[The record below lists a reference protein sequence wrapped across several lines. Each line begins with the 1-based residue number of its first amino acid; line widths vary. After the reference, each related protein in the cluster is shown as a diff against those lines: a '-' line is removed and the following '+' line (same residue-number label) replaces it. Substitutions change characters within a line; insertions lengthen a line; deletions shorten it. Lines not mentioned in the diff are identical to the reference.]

1 MKTSS
6 GCIGCVTGEK
16 ASQSVNFILEKSL
29 ENICNRF
36 KSSDY
41 SEISQIF
48 WKIFQKFWKFQNY
61 YQNINFRWE
70 FMVFQWQLGSF

>member
-16 ASQSVNFILEKSL
+16 ASQTVNLILEKISK
-29 ENICNRF
+29 NICNRF

-41 SEISQIF
+41 SEI
-48 WKIFQKFWKFQNY
+48 WQKFWIFFQNFENSKIFIKILTSGESLWY
-61 YQNINFRWE
+61 FNDN
-70 FMVFQWQLGSF
+70 